1 MLLLRTSK
9 TKHKDREQAFSKNL
23 LNNPIEAGFIS
34 FFFFLASDDTATK
47 ITQNNVL
54 IISNIQA

>member
-34 FFFFLASDDTATK
+34 FFFLASDDTATK